1 MRGVISLA
9 SVFFYISL
17 IAFFLFA
24 NAIVVD
30 QRKAA

>member
-1 MRGVISLA
+1 VITLPTLL
-9 SVFFYISL
+9 FYVSI
-17 IAFFLFA
+17 ITFFLFA